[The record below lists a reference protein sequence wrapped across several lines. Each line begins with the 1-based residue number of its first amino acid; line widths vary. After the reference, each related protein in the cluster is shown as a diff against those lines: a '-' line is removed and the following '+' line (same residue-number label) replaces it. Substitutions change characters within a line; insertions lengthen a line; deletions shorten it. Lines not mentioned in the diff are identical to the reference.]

1 MESGLE
7 KWQLGIVATVTVME
21 KTLVIIFAVTALSS
35 SAALAESH
43 VEGRGQAEQHEHI
56 PWGLFGL
63 LGLAGLLGLKRTGV

>member
-1 MESGLE
+1 MR
-7 KWQLGIVATVTVME
+7 K
-21 KTLVIIFAVTALSS
+21 KTLVIFAVTALSS

-43 VEGRGQAEQHEHI
+43 VERRGQAEQHEHI